1 MKYVIT
7 CPLDTK
13 FTTDATELYVR
24 LAGLVLTRM
33 AGRAVLSKLELR
45 SEKAAFQTAGSLMP
59 VFNSQYFA
67 VFEFDYSGYSAY
79 IDRLLTDLAED
90 FGLNFVEWTQDGS
103 QYRKDSAT
111 AFAAAYDQAYGE
123 AA

>member
-7 CPLDTK
+7 CPIGTK
-13 FTTDATELYVR
+13 YTTEATELYVR

-33 AGRAVLSKLELR
+33 TGRAVQSKLELR
-45 SEKAAFQTAGSLMP
+45 SEKAAFQPAGSLLP
-59 VFNSQYFA
+59 VYDSQYFA

-79 IDRLLTDLAED
+79 IDALLTDLAED
-90 FGLNFVEWTQDGS
+90 YGLDFIEWTQDGS

-111 AFAAAYDQAYGE
+111 SFAAAYEQAYGE
-123 AA
+123 AV